1 VPEEEEFMSVRGT
14 DRDEF
19 MSAGDE
25 FASGDPFSLID
36 RNSSFDG
43 VFKSDR
49 DLRIEGEAKGTVEC
63 QGTLFV
69 AEGGVASATVEAENV
84 TVAGVLNGEVHCRGR
99 LQVMPSGRLRGK
111 VATRTLVVNEGAIYE
126 GQLEMPSNDEPA
138 RMGRS
143 SNLAPVPIAAAGE
156 GRGAPGNGG
165 NATTFIRRMG
175 GPETPWDADS
185 EGSGSDDASPPVG
198 EREA

>member
-1 VPEEEEFMSVRGT
+1 MSVRGT
-14 DRDEF
+14 HPDEF
-19 MSAGDE
+19 MPVGDD

-49 DLRIEGEAKGTVEC
+49 DLRIEGEARGTVEC

-69 AEGGVASATVEAENV
+69 AEGGVVTATVDAENV
-84 TVAGVLNGEVHCRGR
+84 AVAGELTGEVRCRGR
-99 LQVMPSGRLRGK
+99 LQVMPSGRLRGR
-111 VATRTLVVNEGAIYE
+111 VMTRTLVVNEGAIYE
-126 GQLEMPSNDEPA
+126 GQLEMPAVDEPA
-138 RMGRS
+138 RMGRPT
-143 SNLAPVPIAAAGE
+143 NIAPVPLAAASE
-156 GRGAPGNGG
+156 GRNPGAGAGGGGGGGG

-175 GPETPWDADS
+175 GPETPWDAAN
-185 EGSGSDDASPPVG
+185 ETVTTGGETPPAG

>member
-1 VPEEEEFMSVRGT
+1 MSVRNT
-14 DRDEF
+14 NRDEF
-19 MSAGDE
+19 LPAGDE
-25 FASGDPFSLID
+25 FAEGDAFSLID

-49 DLRIEGEAKGTVEC
+49 DVRIEGEAKGTVEC

-69 AEGGVASATVEAENV
+69 AEGGVVTATVLAENV
-84 TVAGVLNGEVHCRGR
+84 TVAGELTGEVRCRGR

-126 GQLEMPSNDEPA
+126 GQLEMAAIDEPA
-138 RMGRS
+138 RQGRPTS
-143 SNLAPVPIAAAGE
+143 IAPVPIAAASE
-156 GRGAPGNGG
+156 GRGAGGNGG

-175 GPETPWDADS
+175 GPETPWDAGN
-185 EGSGSDDASPPVG
+185 EGAPTEGEAPPVD